1 MGVQRSGE
9 KCLYNSELYV
19 EIQRDL
25 MNEGIIGKE
34 NEETLKEL
42 KNT

>member
-1 MGVQRSGE
+1 MEVQRSGE
-9 KCLYNSELYV
+9 KCFYNSGLYV

-25 MNEGIIGKE
+25 MNEGIIEKE
-34 NEETLKEL
+34 NEEALKEL